1 MSNRRCPV
9 PTGRWPRPRPLSAQ
23 PNLLLLHFL
32 TVALNGLSRCAHA
45 CGRPAGRGGLGTGG
59 RLRTVPQDQPCPL
72 LHRQPI
78 AEVQAARPR
87 RSTAIQEIRAKREH
101 VTSGARLVRTWL
113 AVTVGALLG
122 VTPSASRDL
131 SGSRPNILLLMA
143 DDFGIGDIGCY
154 GNDTIRTP
162 NIDRLA
168 RDGVMLTQHLAA
180 ASVCTPSRA
189 AFLTGRYPLRSGMVS
204 SNGYRVLQWTGV
216 SGGLP
221 TNETTFAK
229 ILKDRGYATGLIGKW
244 HLGLNCE
251 SSNDHCHHPLN
262 HGFDHFYGM
271 PFSMMGDCIHWELS
285 EKRAGMERKLN
296 VCFQIMAVAALTL
309 TAGKLTHLTSGSWT
323 PVIWSTMAAILL
335 FTTSYFLGDLIV
347 HADCF
352 LMRNHTITEQ
362 PMHFPRTT
370 SLILKEVSSFI
381 QRNKQTPFLLF
392 VSFLHVH
399 TPLITTEKF
408 RGKSVHGLY
417 GDNTEEMDW
426 MVGKILDTLDTEGL
440 TNSTLVYFT
449 SDHGGSL
456 ESRLRN
462 NQYGGSNGIYK
473 GGKGMGGWEGGIR
486 VPGIFR
492 WPGVLPAGRVIH
504 EPTSLMDVFPT
515 VVQLGGGEVPQDRV
529 IDGRD
534 MLPLLLGTAQHSDHE
549 FLLHYCENFLHAVR
563 WHQRD
568 GGRLWKVHYTTPVFH
583 PHGAGACYGR
593 GVCPCFGD
601 QVAHHDPPLLFDL
614 SRDPSEA
621 HALTPDTEP
630 AFYRVMDTISRAV
643 EEHRRTLRPVPVQLD
658 ALGNIW
664 KPWLQPCC
672 GLFPLCWCDR
682 ENRQA

>member
-1 MSNRRCPV
+1 MR
-9 PTGRWPRPRPLSAQ
+9 A
-23 PNLLLLHFL
+23 
-32 TVALNGLSRCAHA
+32 
-45 CGRPAGRGGLGTGG
+45 AGRAHSLPAA
-59 RLRTVPQDQPCPL
+59 PQDEPSLSGRRRTSLRPGPEGPHPSRKGDGEDNMPCL
-72 LHRQPI
+72 
-78 AEVQAARPR
+78 
-87 RSTAIQEIRAKREH
+87 EH
-101 VTSGARLVRTWL
+101 SWKWLV
-113 AVTVGALLG
+113 VTVGALVGL
-122 VTPSASRDL
+122 TPSACGDL
-131 SGSRPNILLLMA
+131 PGSRPNFLLLMA
-143 DDFGIGDIGCY
+143 DDLGIGDLGCY
-154 GNDTIRTP
+154 GNNTIRTP

-204 SNGYRVLQWTGV
+204 SNGYRVLQWAGAA
-216 SGGLP
+216 GGLP
-221 TNETTFAK
+221 ANETTFAK
-229 ILKDRGYATGLIGKW
+229 ILKERGYATGLIGKW

-271 PFSMMGDCIHWELS
+271 PFSLMGDCIHWELS

-296 VCFQIMAVAALTL
+296 VCFQIVAFAALTL

-323 PVIWSTMAAILL
+323 PVIWLTLAAMLL
-335 FTTSYFLGDLIV
+335 FTTSYFLGALIV

-362 PMHFPRTT
+362 PMRFQRTT
-370 SLILKEVSSFI
+370 SLILKEVSSFL
-381 QRNKQTPFLLF
+381 QRNKQRPFLLF

-408 RGKSVHGLY
+408 RGKSAHGLY

-426 MVGKILDTLDTEGL
+426 MLGKIVDTLDMEGL

-449 SDHGGSL
+449 SDHGGAL
-456 ESRLRN
+456 ESQLRN
-462 NQYGGSNGIYK
+462 DQYGGWNGIYK

-515 VVQLGGGEVPQDRV
+515 VVHLGGSEVPQDRV

-534 MLPLLLGTAQHSDHE
+534 MLPLLLGTTEHSAHD
-549 FLLHYCENFLHAVR
+549 FLLHYCENFLHAAR

-568 GGRLWKVHYTTPVFH
+568 GGRLWKVHYTTPVFQ
-583 PHGAGACYGR
+583 PRGAGACYGKA
-593 GVCPCFGD
+593 VCPCSGD
-601 QVAHHDPPLLFDL
+601 RVAHHQPPLLFDL
-614 SRDPSEA
+614 SRDPAEA

-630 AFYRVMDTISRAV
+630 SFQQVMDAVARAV
-643 EEHRRTLRPVPVQLD
+643 ARHRVAPPRSRFRAPIRGLRAHQGAMEGPDGLGALRGPCARCSCPPGARNGDQGAPGPPGPSRSGARRARVRVTRAPRPGWRPALQAPV
-658 ALGNIW
+658 ATTG
-664 KPWLQPCC
+664 
-672 GLFPLCWCDR
+672 
-682 ENRQA
+682 

>member
-1 MSNRRCPV
+1 MDAVSAFIG
-9 PTGRWPRPRPLSAQ
+9 TLS
-23 PNLLLLHFL
+23 FRSWL
-32 TVALNGLSRCAHA
+32 TV
-45 CGRPAGRGGLGTGG
+45 
-59 RLRTVPQDQPCPL
+59 TVS
-72 LHRQPI
+72 
-78 AEVQAARPR
+78 V
-87 RSTAIQEIRAKREH
+87 
-101 VTSGARLVRTWL
+101 
-113 AVTVGALLG
+113 LLG
-122 VTPSASRDL
+122 VRPSACGDL
-131 SGSRPNILLLMA
+131 SGARPNILLLMA

-154 GNDTIRTP
+154 GNNSIRTP

-168 RDGVMLTQHLAA
+168 EDGVMLTQHVAA

-296 VCFQIMAVAALTL
+296 VCFQIMAFTALML
-309 TAGKLTHLTSGSWT
+309 TTGKLTHLTSGSWT
-323 PVIWSTMAAILL
+323 PVIWSTIAAILL
-335 FTTSYFLGDLIV
+335 FMTSYFMGVLIV

-362 PMHFPRTT
+362 PMDFQRTT
-370 SLILKEVSSFI
+370 SLILKEVSSFV
-381 QRNKQTPFLLF
+381 QRNKHRPFLLF

-399 TPLITTEKF
+399 TPLITTETF
-408 RGKSVHGLY
+408 HGKSVHGLY

-426 MVGKILDTLDTEGL
+426 MLGQILATLDMEGL

-456 ESRLRN
+456 EAQVRN
-462 NQYGGSNGIYK
+462 NQYGGWNGIYK

-486 VPGIFR
+486 VPAIFR

-534 MLPLLLGTAQHSDHE
+534 LLPLLLGAAQHSDHE

-563 WHQRD
+563 WLQRD
-568 GGRLWKVHYTTPVFH
+568 RGRLWKVHYMTPVFH
-583 PHGAGACYGR
+583 PEGAGACYGR
-593 GVCPCFGD
+593 GVCPCSGD

-614 SRDPSEA
+614 SKDPSEA

-630 AFYRVMDTISRAV
+630 LFYQVMDTVAWAV
-643 EEHRRTLRPVPVQLD
+643 EEHRQTLSPVPLQLD
-658 ALGNIW
+658 TWGNIW
-664 KPWLQPCC
+664 RPWLQPCC
-672 GLFPLCWCDR
+672 GRFPLCWCDQEGDPESLPAR
-682 ENRQA
+682 ESWLLP